1 MGVGCKFRNSCNRN
15 GIGSVRYR
23 SRKGDVMKTK
33 TRIVAI
39 LLSLMFVVSCAHNVK
54 TMAEMNPMEKATW
67 MLSVYNAQY
76 EDYKFQ
82 AARVDLDE
90 ERKAVLRIK
99 KQILTEVYPLIS
111 VYAGYAS
118 SGIIPA
124 IDLETAIITN
134 LERLLYMI

>member
-1 MGVGCKFRNSCNRN
+1 MNK
-15 GIGSVRYR
+15 I
-23 SRKGDVMKTK
+23 
-33 TRIVAI
+33 RIIAI
-39 LLSLMFVVSCAHNVK
+39 LLSAMFVMSCAHGIK
-54 TMAEMNPMEKATW
+54 TLDEMNPKEKAVW

-82 AARVDLDE
+82 TARVDLNED
-90 ERKAVLRIK
+90 RKAVLRVK

-111 VYAGYAS
+111 VYSGYAG

-124 IDLETAIITN
+124 VDLETAIITN

>member
-1 MGVGCKFRNSCNRN
+1 MNKIKLF
-15 GIGSVRYR
+15 
-23 SRKGDVMKTK
+23 
-33 TRIVAI
+33 AI
-39 LLSLMFVVSCAHNVK
+39 LLSVMFVVSCAHGVK
-54 TMAEMNPMEKATW
+54 TLDEMTPMEKAVW

-90 ERKAVLRIK
+90 ERKAVLRVK
-99 KQILTEVYPLIS
+99 KKILTEVYPLIS
-111 VYAGYAS
+111 VYSGYAG

-134 LERLLYMI
+134 IER

>member
-1 MGVGCKFRNSCNRN
+1 MNKIR
-15 GIGSVRYR
+15 
-23 SRKGDVMKTK
+23 M
-33 TRIVAI
+33 VAI
-39 LLSLMFVVSCAHNVK
+39 LLSLMFVVSCAGNIK
-54 TMAEMNPMEKATW
+54 TLNDMNPTEKAVW

-111 VYAGYAS
+111 VYSGYAG

-124 IDLETAIITN
+124 VDLETAIIKN

>member
-1 MGVGCKFRNSCNRN
+1 MNK
-15 GIGSVRYR
+15 I
-23 SRKGDVMKTK
+23 
-33 TRIVAI
+33 RIIAI
-39 LLSLMFVVSCAHNVK
+39 LLSIFFVVSCMQNVK
-54 TMAEMNPMEKATW
+54 TFQDMNAMEKSTW
-67 MLSVYNAQY
+67 MLSVYNAQF

-82 AARVDLDE
+82 AARLDLDE
-90 ERKAVLRIK
+90 ERKVVLRVK